1 MVDNGLEI
9 KISLDDYSKKGI
21 DEKLNILY
29 QVNLTQQQTCVVCD
43 GRITTL
49 ETARRL
55 DKAKLTG
62 ISIGSGGGAAALYSV
77 IKGWISGGG

>member
-1 MVDNGLEI
+1 MLENGLEI
-9 KISLDDYSKKGI
+9 KISSDDYSKKTI

-29 QVNLTQQQTCVVCD
+29 QVGLTQQQTCVVCD

-55 DKAKLTG
+55 DKAKLAG
-62 ISIGSGGGAAALYSV
+62 ISVGSGGGAAALYGV
-77 IKGWISGGG
+77 IKGWLSGGG